1 MTSSD
6 VSPTPRPPS
15 TRRSTP
21 TKQARCGPCAR
32 CRGSDR
38 QRALTRRRLLASVA
52 AVGVVAAGAAA
63 VPVVRR
69 LQGDGEASGGDA
81 PATTDATTTTAAPTT
96 TAAATTTTAP
106 ATHLEQ
112 PLGRGSSGSD
122 VAAVQQRLTDLSFA
136 PGVIDGKFG
145 TQTEAAVW
153 AFEKLVLQIPRDDAT
168 GVVDDA
174 LWQVM
179 QEPIDIQPRRPN
191 AGTTNHTEVYLPEQV
206 VAFFTA
212 DRPALVTHM
221 SSGNG
226 QEWRQ
231 VVTIDVGEFGNEHGS
246 APIVRGEIGYSD
258 TPGGIFSFDRFVQGR
273 RESAL
278 GGMYNPAYF
287 NYGIAIHGA
296 HEVPL
301 HPASHGCI
309 RIPMAIS
316 ETFQQLLSLGDEV
329 YVWDGQKEPEVYGWD
344 NPPRFNRVDPDWVP
358 PPTAAT
364 VPPTTTTLV

>member
-1 MTSSD
+1 
-6 VSPTPRPPS
+6 
-15 TRRSTP
+15 
-21 TKQARCGPCAR
+21 
-32 CRGSDR
+32 
-38 QRALTRRRLLASVA
+38 
-52 AVGVVAAGAAA
+52 
-63 VPVVRR
+63 
-69 LQGDGEASGGDA
+69 
-81 PATTDATTTTAAPTT
+81 
-96 TAAATTTTAP
+96 
-106 ATHLEQ
+106 
-112 PLGRGSSGSD
+112 
-122 VAAVQQRLTDLSFA
+122 
-136 PGVIDGKFG
+136 
-145 TQTEAAVW
+145 
-153 AFEKLVLQIPRDDAT
+153 
-168 GVVDDA
+168 
-174 LWQVM
+174 
-179 QEPIDIQPRRPN
+179 
-191 AGTTNHTEVYLPEQV
+191 
-206 VAFFTA
+206 
-212 DRPALVTHM
+212 M

-344 NPPRFNRVDPDWVP
+344 NPPRFNRVDPEWVP

-364 VPPTTTTLV
+364 VPPTTTTVV